1 MSLLLG
7 RRPLTALGLALFFCA
22 CTRDELDRIFVRDA
36 GTSAP
41 DADVVD
47 AGAPDATAD
56 ASEVDVDASVDAG
69 AEADAGT
76 PLPDAGAADA
86 GACDPGAQGDPD
98 RARVLLL
105 GHGFGA
111 VTGQDGTELRSLT
124 LGGDGT
130 PVDDGVRLDVGT
142 KPRRI
147 RFIPEGS
154 RALVLGEDGALVS
167 VSVDGASNLAVL
179 DRVMLPAAGYGD
191 LVVTSDG
198 FTAFV
203 VGSNVDETSGLS
215 TIHVGCLGEL
225 TVETQAFFNVRL
237 SAALALLP
245 GEARAILLGGQ
256 TVFEPI
262 DPDDLRLL
270 ERTPTGWSAVDT
282 FDVWMD
288 FIDAGNIAV
297 SPDGATLLVPNG
309 SPFSTEAGQL
319 SVVSIQGDTLTEVD
333 RLVGLDDVREVIFSP
348 DGTTAL
354 ASRFQPGRVAV
365 LADLGAGLLVQREIA
380 GIGLAD
386 QMEVV
391 RRGALSGRVYIPS
404 VDPNGGPNVAMLRID
419 GRGIVTDLGQVELGS
434 GSVNIPDAIAIT
446 P

>member
-1 MSLLLG
+1 VEDAAPDASDPAPDAG
-7 RRPLTALGLALFFCA
+7 
-22 CTRDELDRIFVRDA
+22 DDA
-36 GTSAP
+36 GTTAP
-41 DADVVD
+41 DA
-47 AGAPDATAD
+47 GTTTPDA
-56 ASEVDVDASVDAG
+56 S
-69 AEADAGT
+69 T
-76 PLPDAGAADA
+76 PDA
-86 GACDPGAQGDPD
+86 GACDPGALGDPD
-98 RARVLLL
+98 KPRVMLI

-111 VTGQDGTELRSLT
+111 TSGQDGTEIRSLT
-124 LGGDGT
+124 IGADGT

-147 RFIPEGS
+147 RFVPDGT
-154 RALVLGEDGALVS
+154 RALVLGEDGMLVS
-167 VSVDGASNLAVL
+167 VSIDGAQNLAVL
-179 DRVMLPAAGYGD
+179 DRVMLPAAGYGE

-198 FTAFV
+198 LTAFA
-203 VGSNVDETSGLS
+203 VGSNVDETSGIS
-215 TIHVGCLGEL
+215 TIHLGCLGEL
-225 TVETQAFFNVRL
+225 AVETQAFFNVRL

-245 GEARAILLGGQ
+245 GEQRAVLLGGQ

-262 DPDDLRLL
+262 DADDLRLL
-270 ERTPTGWSAVDT
+270 ERTPSGWAAVDT

-288 FIDAGNIAV
+288 FVDAGNIAV

-309 SPFSTEAGQL
+309 SPFSTEAGQI
-319 SVVSIQGDTLTEVD
+319 SIVSIQGDTLTEID
-333 RLVGLDDVREVIFSP
+333 RLTGLDDVREVVFSP
-348 DGTTAL
+348 DGATAL

-365 LADLGAGLLVQREIA
+365 LADLGAGLVVQRQIS

-419 GRGIVTDLGQVELGS
+419 GRGMVTDLGQVELG
-434 GSVNIPDAIAIT
+434 GGAVNIPDSIAIT